1 MPPNILVV
9 EDSRTTRKFLTVV
22 LKGDGYHVTTAENGI
37 EALERLSSINVDIIV
52 TDLNMPQMDGLEF
65 IRTIRENDDYS
76 KIPILLL
83 TTEGEERGRKQGME
97 AGATAYMAKPI
108 EPDTLL
114 GAIKKLIT
122 VIGQ

>member
-1 MPPNILVV
+1 MPSNILVV

-22 LKGDGYHVTTAENGI
+22 LKGDGYHVITAENGI
-37 EALERLSSINVDIIV
+37 EALERLSSINVDAIV

-65 IRTIRENDDYS
+65 IRAIRENDDYS
-76 KIPILLL
+76 RIPILLL
-83 TTEGEERGRKQGME
+83 TTEGEERGRKQGLE

-108 EPDTLL
+108 EPEVFL
-114 GAIKKLIT
+114 GAVKKLIT

>member
-1 MPPNILVV
+1 MPSNILVV
-9 EDSRTTRKFLTVV
+9 DDSRTTRKFLTAV
-22 LKGDGYHVTTAENGI
+22 LKGGGYNVITAENGI
-37 EALERLSSINVDIIV
+37 EALERLSSINVDIII

-83 TTEGEERGRKQGME
+83 TTEGEDRGRKQGLE

-108 EPDTLL
+108 EPEIFL
-114 GAIKKLIT
+114 GAVKKMAMN
-122 VIGQ
+122 